1 MSHKHTGDTEHKHR
15 IETKIAWLIKDVDSA
30 SQVILGENLSEFGL
44 YAGQPRLMHLI
55 RMNPGSTQNQI
66 AKRMRVSPSSLS
78 MSIKRMEKQKLV
90 ERVTPDN
97 DLRRNELHL
106 TEAGEAVSLTCKTVI
121 MDLHQQL
128 LAGFSE
134 EEKETLQAY
143 LERMMENAL
152 VHPLYTRAP
161 DEVKLHRPKQMKQE
175 ETAVETETT
184 DD

>member
-1 MSHKHTGDTEHKHR
+1 
-15 IETKIAWLIKDVDSA
+15 
-30 SQVILGENLSEFGL
+30 
-44 YAGQPRLMHLI
+44 MHLI

-121 MDLHQQL
+121 MELHQQL

-134 EEKETLQAY
+134 EE
-143 LERMMENAL
+143 
-152 VHPLYTRAP
+152 
-161 DEVKLHRPKQMKQE
+161 
-175 ETAVETETT
+175 
-184 DD
+184 